1 MGNSDDERPTEAP
14 QTAQPSPRPG
24 EHLER
29 LVDDLEKKVE
39 KDREDE
45 GAEGNVAD
53 RERQPVVDTGDEAP
67 D

>member
-1 MGNSDDERPTEAP
+1 MEKPHGHTDDDSAEPSRPSA
-14 QTAQPSPRPG
+14 RPG

-29 LVDDLEKKVE
+29 LVDDMEKKVE
-39 KDREDE
+39 QNRADE

-53 RERQPVVDTGDEAP
+53 REQQQPIDTGDEAP